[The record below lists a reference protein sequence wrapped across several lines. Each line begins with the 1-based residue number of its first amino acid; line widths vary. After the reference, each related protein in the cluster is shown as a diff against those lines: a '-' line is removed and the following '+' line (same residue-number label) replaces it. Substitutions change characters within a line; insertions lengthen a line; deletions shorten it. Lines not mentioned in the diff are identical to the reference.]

1 MMAIGAPFSVVWTQR
16 YRPSTVISIGG
27 LIFSVAHI
35 LASFSQHL
43 WQFELTQ
50 GFLLGCGTCL
60 IYMPAVTVTPTWFT
74 ARRGLAMGT
83 ILAGTGIGGVA
94 WAPALRLLISKLG
107 FRTALRIT
115 GSTSFILILTS
126 ASIMKWP
133 SSQMQRINSERSA
146 TPPTL
151 QNLFKVPLMNYHI
164 ARTRTFQAHAIGA
177 IMQSAAYYTPV
188 FFFASYA
195 RTLGYSASAA
205 ANFIALSNAFNAVG
219 KVVIGYAADR
229 LGRLNTF
236 LLTTAVSALTAL
248 ALWLP
253 SSVSASEGD
262 ARKLFV
268 AFAVL
273 YGVFASAYVS
283 LFPATL
289 VESFG
294 VQNFVGVNGVLY
306 MLRGLATLVGTPVAG
321 ALIRG
326 GGDGMKRMNKAY
338 QNTAVMVGVLLVVA
352 TVAVMWVR
360 VEAVVGTS
368 ANGRK
373 WRA

>member
-1 MMAIGAPFSVVWTQR
+1 
-16 YRPSTVISIGG
+16 
-27 LIFSVAHI
+27 
-35 LASFSQHL
+35 
-43 WQFELTQ
+43 
-50 GFLLGCGTCL
+50 
-60 IYMPAVTVTPTWFT
+60 MPAVTVTPTWFT
-74 ARRGLAMGT
+74 ARRGLGMGT
-83 ILAGTGIGGVA
+83 ILAGTGVGGVA
-94 WAPALRLLISKLG
+94 WAPALRALISSLG
-107 FRTALRIT
+107 FRNALRIT
-115 GSTSFILILTS
+115 GGTSFVLVLTS
-126 ASIMKWP
+126 ASILKWP
-133 SSQMQRINSERSA
+133 ESQMQRINAARSA
-146 TPPTL
+146 ATTPPSL
-151 QNLFKVPLMNYHI
+151 KNLFKVPLMNYHI

-177 IMQSAAYYTPV
+177 IMQAAAYYTPV

-195 RTLGYSASAA
+195 RTLGYSASSA
-205 ANFIALSNAFNAVG
+205 ANFIALSNAFNAIG

-236 LLTTAVSALTAL
+236 LLTTAISAFTAL

-253 SSVSASEGD
+253 SCLSGSEGD
-262 ARKLFV
+262 ARNLFL

-294 VQNFVGVNGVLY
+294 MQNFVGVNGVLY

-326 GGDGMKRMNKAY
+326 GGDGMKGMNKAY
-338 QNTAVMVGVLLVVA
+338 QNTAVMVGVLLAVA
-352 TVAVMWVR
+352 SVAVVWVR

-368 ANGRK
+368 GNGRK